1 MEKYKVVR
9 QPILTKS
16 VRSIVEN
23 PHVLSFNSNV
33 LACFSSYIGTPLITF
48 WVRNHLVFHVQ
59 GMLHSTDCSTYEH
72 LRMRICK
79 AKELGCISKCGHF
92 VFTLRVLVLQSINNY
107 TVTFNLPNIRDRCS
121 WTFRS
126 IAGLKI
132 KSVHDIILSKSFR

>member
-23 PHVLSFNSNV
+23 QHVLSFNSNV

-48 WVRNHLVFHVQ
+48 WVRNHLVFHVL
-59 GMLHSTDCSTYEH
+59 GMLQSTDCSTYEH

-92 VFTLRVLVLQSINNY
+92 VFHIEGTCFAEYKQMHRNLQLTKHSRQMQLD
-107 TVTFNLPNIRDRCS
+107 V
-121 WTFRS
+121 
-126 IAGLKI
+126 
-132 KSVHDIILSKSFR
+132 SVYRWFEN